1 MVSNKKTKKVLI
13 TIIISILIFAI
24 VSFTITKIIYDNI
37 FTRYDCSVTVTD
49 DKIKTM
55 VDSRDTFNYPSGDN
69 SLSGYLY
76 KCNTESAQDT
86 LIVLAPGFAA
96 CSDSYLWQ
104 IYELLEYGWSVFA
117 FDPTG
122 SCNSEGN
129 SSIGFPQEV
138 LDLKATL
145 NFIEKNNQLDY
156 NNIVLLG
163 HSRGGY
169 AACCALNY
177 EYDISAVISIS
188 GINSAMDGVIG
199 SSKNYVGN
207 FAYANYGFLW
217 LYQTILFGSDTVNL
231 RADKILSSS
240 DVPTLIVHGADDES
254 VPIDKHSI
262 ISHKNEIDNQNIEY
276 IICSAPQNS
285 GHTNLLFDKDGTAD
299 NHLIKEINDFL
310 IKNIE

>member
-1 MVSNKKTKKVLI
+1 MVSNKKCKKVLI

-24 VSFTITKIIYDNI
+24 VSFTATKIIYDNI
-37 FTRYDCSVTVTD
+37 FTRYDCSITVND
-49 DKIKTM
+49 DKIKELVNT
-55 VDSRDTFNYPSGDN
+55 RDNFKYPSGDH

-76 KCNTESAQDT
+76 KTNKTSKET
-86 LIVLAPGFAA
+86 LIILAPGFAA

-122 SCNSEGN
+122 SCGSEGD
-129 SSIGFPQEV
+129 SSIGFPQEI

-145 NFIEKNNQLDY
+145 NFIENNNKLDY
-156 NNIVLLG
+156 NNIVLMG

-169 AACCALNY
+169 AACCTLNY
-177 EYDISAVISIS
+177 EYDISAVISVS
-188 GINSAMDGVIG
+188 GINSAMDGIIG

-207 FAYANYGFLW
+207 LAYANYGFLW
-217 LYQTILFGSDTVNL
+217 LYQTMLFGSDTVNL
-231 RADKILSSS
+231 RADKILSES
-240 DVPTLIVHGADDES
+240 DVPTLIIHGEDDES
-254 VPIDKHSI
+254 VPIDEHSI
-262 ISHKNEIDNQNIEY
+262 ISHKDEINNDNVQY
-276 IICSAPQNS
+276 IVCSAPQNS

-310 IKNIE
+310 IKNIK